1 MQIGNIGFSIQW
13 LKNMAK
19 MAKYHYLEKYVVF
32 LPLFE
37 KYLTIYHL
45 FGTWVCETWVWNG
58 TRVLKIRVP

>member
-1 MQIGNIGFSIQW
+1 MGQNGQIPLFGKICS
-13 LKNMAK
+13 
-19 MAKYHYLEKYVVF
+19 V